1 MVMCGGVPV
10 GRSGCGKLVHRVH
23 GLGGPQARRR
33 VVQYISQENTMNWM
47 DRIVAWN
54 ARQAKSWTI
63 PVMVLKAFVGYLL
76 GGVVLAVIVP
86 FLHARGVS
94 LQEWMAWGVIL
105 TTIVACVGPDVYYRL
120 RHRRGLR
127 S

>member
-1 MVMCGGVPV
+1 
-10 GRSGCGKLVHRVH
+10 
-23 GLGGPQARRR
+23 
-33 VVQYISQENTMNWM
+33 MNWM

-127 S
+127 L

>member
-1 MVMCGGVPV
+1 
-10 GRSGCGKLVHRVH
+10 
-23 GLGGPQARRR
+23 
-33 VVQYISQENTMNWM
+33 MNWM

-86 FLHARGVS
+86 FLHA
-94 LQEWMAWGVIL
+94 
-105 TTIVACVGPDVYYRL
+105 
-120 RHRRGLR
+120 
-127 S
+127 

>member
-1 MVMCGGVPV
+1 
-10 GRSGCGKLVHRVH
+10 
-23 GLGGPQARRR
+23 
-33 VVQYISQENTMNWM
+33 MNWM
-47 DRIVAWN
+47 DRMVAWN

-63 PVMVLKAFVGYLL
+63 PMIVLKAFVGYLL
-76 GGVVLAVIVP
+76 GGVLLAIIVP

-105 TTIVACVGPDVYYRL
+105 TAIVVCVGPDVYYRL
-120 RHRRGLR
+120 RHRNGVG

>member
-1 MVMCGGVPV
+1 
-10 GRSGCGKLVHRVH
+10 
-23 GLGGPQARRR
+23 
-33 VVQYISQENTMNWM
+33 MNWM
-47 DRIVAWN
+47 DRVVAWN

-63 PVMVLKAFVGYLL
+63 PGMILKAFVGFFL
-76 GGVVLAVIVP
+76 GGVLLAVIVP

-105 TTIVACVGPDVYYRL
+105 ATIAACAGPDVYYRL
-120 RHRRGLR
+120 RHRNGLR